1 MVWGPNVANAGLLYN
16 VNLFASILSLCGS
29 LFMTFF
35 ACRMPSPKTVSLK
48 FIIGIALADIAYS
61 IVNIMSSFETEAM
74 NSLCYAESILRIWAK
89 ESSLFFAACIAI
101 LCYKSSRYGR
111 KFNQDRF
118 FKKAL
123 VFGGVIGT
131 LLTSA

>member
-16 VNLFASILSLCGS
+16 INLFASSLSLCGS
-29 LFMTFF
+29 LCMTYF

-61 IVNIMSSFETEAM
+61 IVNLMSSFERESM
-74 NSLCYAESILRIWAK
+74 NGLCYAESVLRIWAK
-89 ESSLFFAACIAI
+89 ESSLFFAACLAI
-101 LCYKSSRYGR
+101 LCYKTSRYSR

-118 FKKAL
+118 FKGAL
-123 VFGGVIGT
+123 VFGAVICT